1 MKLGKTIAALAV
13 TGAVIVP
20 APTLAQA
27 DRPTSSGSAPQSSSE
42 PSPVQRGPSD
52 PGVSFTFNQAGAGGG
67 GGVEEIIPLAPR
79 SENMANN
86 PGVDAASTSPPPAE
100 KPASQ

>member
-1 MKLGKTIAALAV
+1 MKLGMTIAALTV
-13 TGAVIVP
+13 TGAVFVP

-52 PGVSFTFNQAGAGGG
+52 PGVSFTFHQTGGAGGG
-67 GGVEEIIPLAPR
+67 GVQEIVPLAPR

-86 PGVDAASTSPPPAE
+86 PGVDSATSSPSVERPAG
-100 KPASQ
+100 Q

>member
-1 MKLGKTIAALAV
+1 MKLGMTIAALAV
-13 TGAVIVP
+13 TGAVFVP

-52 PGVSFTFNQAGAGGG
+52 PGISFTFHQAGGAGS
-67 GGVEEIIPLAPR
+67 GGVQEIVPLAPR

-86 PGVDAASTSPPPAE
+86 PGVDSATTSPSVE
-100 KPASQ
+100 KPAGQ

>member
-1 MKLGKTIAALAV
+1 MKLGMTIAALAV
-13 TGAVIVP
+13 TGAVLVP

-52 PGVSFTFNQAGAGGG
+52 PGVSFTFHQAGGAGGG
-67 GGVEEIIPLAPR
+67 VQEIVPLAPR

-86 PGVDAASTSPPPAE
+86 PGVDSATTSPSVE
-100 KPASQ
+100 KPAGQ